1 MVIAVPRFKT
11 YLHIA
16 MALALL
22 CGCQSPETKRK
33 KALSTLR
40 VHLAVNRETTER
52 TEQVPIWREHP
63 FMVNVQKSPFLTEA
77 NVTQAKVVEVV
88 GGFALRLQFD
98 HEGTLLLEQ
107 YSRGN
112 PGAHFAIFSQFAG
125 PPDEKLNKGRWLAAP
140 GINRHIANGV
150 LVFTPDA
157 TREETDQIAS
167 GLNNLAKKLEKTSE

>member
-11 YLHIA
+11 YLQIT

-22 CGCQSPETKRK
+22 CGCQSPETTRK

-40 VHLAVNRETTER
+40 VHLAVDREDDDR
-52 TEQVPIWREHP
+52 NEQVAIWREDP
-63 FMVNVQKSPFLTEA
+63 FMVNVQKTPFLTEA
-77 NVTQAKVVEVV
+77 SVTEAKVVEVV

-112 PGAHFAIFSQFAG
+112 PGAHFAIFSQFAS
-125 PPDEKLNKGRWLAAP
+125 PPEEKLNKGRWLTAP

-167 GLNNLAKKLEKTSE
+167 ALNNLAKKLEKTSE